1 MEQLS
6 FIETKLWTPEHMTSF
21 GPETSLQL
29 LSHHNSLPDNK
40 KTKQTRA
47 KITKKINDSSIKK
60 YRIEKNRIHKR
71 K

>member
-29 LSHHNSLPDNK
+29 LSHHNSLTDNK
-40 KTKQTRA
+40 KKQT
-47 KITKKINDSSIKK
+47 NPS
-60 YRIEKNRIHKR
+60 KNY
-71 K
+71 